1 MEQVQRAYSLFEVK
15 AMDGGR
21 RTFKGWA
28 TTPSVDRVGDTINPL
43 GVSFKNPMALLH
55 QHQHDMPIGLVKF
68 GTPTKKGIEFDA
80 EVPEIEE
87 PGLLKDRIDM
97 AWGEIKYGLVRAVS
111 IGFRPLKYA
120 FKDDGGID
128 YQEIEV
134 YELSSVTVP
143 ALPDAVITQ
152 VRSMRE
158 GRLPADVIQQIKSC
172 DYAIRKTGPVQLI
185 NRAAYQP
192 RDPRAPI
199 KLIAPSDAVRL

>member
-1 MEQVQRAYSLFEVK
+1 MKLERAYSLFEVK
-15 AMDGGR
+15 AMDAGR

-28 TTPSVDRVGDTINPL
+28 TTPSVDRMGDTINPL
-43 GVSFKNPMALLH
+43 GVSFKNPLALLH
-55 QHQHDMPIGLVKF
+55 QHRHDSPIGLVQFEK
-68 GTPTKKGIEFDA
+68 PTKRGIEFNA

-87 PGLLKDRIDM
+87 PGLLKDRIDL

-111 IGFRPLKYA
+111 IGFRPMKYA

-152 VRSMRE
+152 VKSMRE

-172 DYAIRKTGPVQLI
+172 DYALRKSGPVQLI
-185 NRAAYQP
+185 TRAADVP
-192 RDPRAPI
+192 RDLKGAIP
-199 KLIAPSDAVRL
+199 LIRR